1 MAPRSS
7 TETVGSRASIRPGRS
22 SSRSCPVASGGCMG
36 GGDEGARRRRLP
48 CGRDSSRTAPD
59 VVKLKICMAGEGAVG
74 KTSLIRRYVLD
85 QYDDRYVATLGTK
98 ITKKS
103 VTVANPFGPDRLQAD
118 VILWDIMGTS
128 TVRELLKE
136 AYYHGAQGILAVADL
151 TRRDTLIALDEWAR
165 SIRSV
170 AGDIPTYGV
179 VNKADLERERA
190 LPPADVGSFFRERG
204 WP

>member
-1 MAPRSS
+1 
-7 TETVGSRASIRPGRS
+7 T
-22 SSRSCPVASGGCMG
+22 
-36 GGDEGARRRRLP
+36 
-48 CGRDSSRTAPD
+48 
-59 VVKLKICMAGEGAVG
+59 KN
-74 KTSLIRRYVLD
+74 SL
-85 QYDDRYVATLGTK
+85 
-98 ITKKS
+98 
-103 VTVANPFGPDRLQAD
+103 TVANAAGSEPIKAD

-179 VNKADLERERA
+179 VNKADLEKERA
-190 LPPADVGSFFRERG
+190 LPRAEIEVRLVHDAVRRDV
-204 WP
+204 